1 MPGPGPIVGSSPEQE
16 DDMADPVQFN
26 LSADDLPTAWLNL
39 LPDMVGAGM
48 QPLPPLY
55 PGTKEPVTPDLLAPL
70 FPESLIMQEVS
81 TDPWIDIPGE
91 ILDVYR
97 LWRPTPLYRARRFEQ
112 ALATPAHIYLKY
124 EGTSPAGSH
133 KPNTAVAQ
141 AFYNKQA
148 GIRRLTTETG
158 AGQWGSALA
167 MACEFFGL
175 ECLVFMVRASYEQKP
190 YRRVFME
197 TFGAEVRPSPTS
209 TTEAGK
215 KILEQDPDST
225 GSLGIAI
232 SEAIEIA
239 AQNDDTNYSLGS
251 VLNHVLLHQTVIGQE
266 AKRQMEMAGE
276 QPDVIIGCV
285 GGGSNYAGL
294 AYPFMGDKLARKSN
308 ARFIA
313 CEPAACPTLTKG
325 KFAYDFGD
333 TGQMTP
339 LLPMYTLGH
348 TFVPAPLH
356 AGGLRYHGDAPSLS
370 LLVKDG
376 HMEARAFTQNQVFEA
391 GIQFAKAQGI
401 VPGPEPNHAV
411 RAVIDEA
418 VAAREAGQEK
428 VILFNLSGH
437 GVFDLQAYDD
447 YTNHRL
453 PEVEFSE
460 EALQDGF
467 EHLPPVAVPG

>member
-1 MPGPGPIVGSSPEQE
+1 VAERI
-16 DDMADPVQFN
+16 QFN
-26 LSADDLPTAWLNL
+26 LNADDIPTTWLNIM
-39 LPDMVGAGM
+39 PSIVGAGG
-48 QPLPPLY
+48 QPLPPLH

-70 FPESLIMQEVS
+70 FPEALIMQEVS
-81 TDPWIDIPGE
+81 TEPEIDIPGE
-91 ILDVYR
+91 VIDVYR
-97 LWRPTPLYRARRFEQ
+97 LWRPTPLYRAARLER
-112 ALATPAHIYLKY
+112 ALQTPAHIYFKY

-148 GIRRLTTETG
+148 GTKRITTETG
-158 AGQWGSALA
+158 AGQWGSALS
-167 MACEFFGL
+167 MACQFFGL

-197 TFGAEVRPSPTS
+197 TFGAEVRSSPTS

-215 KILEQDPDST
+215 RILEEDPDST

-239 AQNDDTNYSLGS
+239 AQNDDTHYSLGS

-276 QPDVIIGCV
+276 QPDVVIGCV

-294 AYPFMGDKLARKSN
+294 AYPFMADRLSGRTQTE
-308 ARFIA
+308 FIA
-313 CEPAACPTLTKG
+313 TEPAACPTLTKG
-325 KFAYDFGD
+325 RFAYDFGD

-348 TFVPAPLH
+348 TFVPAPVH

-370 LLVKDG
+370 LLVRDG
-376 HMEARAFTQNQVFEA
+376 HMEARAYTQNQVFEA
-391 GIQFAKAQGI
+391 GVQFARSQGI

-437 GVFDLQAYDD
+437 GHFDMQAYDD
-447 YTNHRL
+447 YLAGRL
-453 PEVEFSE
+453 PEFEFSDD
-460 EALQDGF
+460 ALERGLSHVP
-467 EHLPPVAVPG
+467 EVPVGG